1 MAVKNKEELI
11 RGFNQMKVLEKEAE
25 NFYLQVFSDDRVE
38 SGEVK
43 TVFKR
48 IAGDE
53 NRHTEIVQKIIN
65 IISNV
70 L

>member
-1 MAVKNKEELI
+1 
-11 RGFNQMKVLEKEAE
+11 MKALEKEAE